1 MKFSPIILDS
11 VTDSGR
17 HLNRIESQAK
27 DEKTEGWL
35 QQLIFEH
42 PDLLPVHEFDEIFA
56 PLIPIGRE
64 VATKSGSIDNLYISP
79 VGRLTIVETKLW
91 KNPEKHR
98 TVLAQVIDY
107 AKDVS
112 EWTYDELSNAVLKA
126 SREADSNEKKSLDE
140 IVEPHMKEAGL
151 TLLDFQER
159 VIDNLQSGE
168 FLLLIVGDRISPNVV
183 LLTEAIH
190 GVPGLD
196 FRLGLVEL
204 QLYPLEAGGDWPLLV
219 IPDIVGRTVERMRG
233 IIKVQYQQE
242 KPKVAIEI
250 SEDTGPKAPR
260 ITPDEFLQKTPDDLR
275 PVYEQWIKSWETKK
289 FYIYWGT
296 VGFSLR
302 VTVQGKL
309 QTVVDA
315 YPEWAVSLIREV
327 EAEKCAASPELY
339 QKYLGDIDS
348 VPKAVSLLSLG
359 KKYVLNDSIT
369 GEDLMILLKAATDFA
384 EAVTKRGRP

>member
-27 DEKTEGWL
+27 DEKTEEWL

-42 PDLLPVHEFDEIFA
+42 PDLLPVDEFDENFA

-91 KNPEKHR
+91 KNPERHR

-112 EWTYDELSNAVLKA
+112 EWSYDELSNAVLKA
-126 SREADSNEKKSLDE
+126 SRDADSNEKRSLDQ
-140 IVEPHMKEAGL
+140 IVEAHMGDAGL
-151 TLLDFQER
+151 TLSDFQER
-159 VIDNLQSGE
+159 VIDNLQKGE

-219 IPDIVGRTVERMRG
+219 IPDIVGRTVERTRG

-250 SEDTGPKAPR
+250 SEDTEPKAR

-309 QTVVDA
+309 QTIMEA
-315 YPEWAVSLIREV
+315 YPEWAALLRQAD
-327 EAEKCAASPELY
+327 AEKCGASPELY

-348 VPKAVSLLSLG
+348 VPKAISLLSLG
-359 KKYVLNDSIT
+359 KKFITNDSIT

-384 EAVTKRGRP
+384 EAVTKGGHP